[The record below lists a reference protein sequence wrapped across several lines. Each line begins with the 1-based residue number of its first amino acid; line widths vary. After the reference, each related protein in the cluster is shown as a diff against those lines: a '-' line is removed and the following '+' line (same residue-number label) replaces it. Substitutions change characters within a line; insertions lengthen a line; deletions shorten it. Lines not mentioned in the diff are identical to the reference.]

1 MDELDHVARVDYRDH
16 LIIELIDDVLADEH
30 GLDIVLH
37 LLGIISDWV
46 HILRDLDNITLL
58 EVLILHHEGVAHGS
72 LGKRVFS
79 DFDVGANLTL
89 LEQWFLPVDVHAY
102 VLCDEPRVAERVV
115 GLGLSQLKVKLFDL
129 QVDEL
134 LLVLFDDLILTITLL
149 LLFLTLDDL
158 FLELFLVN
166 HLLLIIFLNDIKLLR
181 STSLLSGGYDLVA

>member
-1 MDELDHVARVDYRDH
+1 
-16 LIIELIDDVLADEH
+16 
-30 GLDIVLH
+30 
-37 LLGIISDWV
+37 
-46 HILRDLDNITLL
+46 
-58 EVLILHHEGVAHGS
+58 
-72 LGKRVFS
+72 
-79 DFDVGANLTL
+79 
-89 LEQWFLPVDVHAY
+89 
-102 VLCDEPRVAERVV
+102 VAERVV